1 MGRMSGP
8 RNLFLTCL
16 VSLPLM
22 AADFAPTGTLRAAFL
37 GTNPVQGRVD
47 PQTGAITGPVADLMR
62 ELAGR
67 LGVPYKIFPEPD
79 PRAVIDRL
87 KAHTADIGF
96 LAYEAGRA
104 GEVDFSRSYVLMPS
118 TYIVRADSPIRKASD
133 ADRAG
138 MRVGAV
144 QGLSQE
150 IYLSANLKSAK
161 VKPFSTNPS
170 AEELEKMLMN
180 GELDAFGANRQRM
193 VDAASVSSKLRV
205 LPDNFFVAEQAIVVG
220 KGDPS
225 RLELI
230 NRFLDEMVDSG
241 FVKASLDR
249 AKLAG
254 VEVAPRRTR

>member
-1 MGRMSGP
+1 MGRMPGP
-8 RNLFLTCL
+8 RMLLPCL

-22 AADFAPTGTLRAAFL
+22 AADLASTGTLRAAFL

-47 PQTGAITGPVADLMR
+47 PKTGAISGPVADLMR

-67 LGVPYKIFPEPD
+67 LGVPYKILPEPD
-79 PRAVIDRL
+79 PRGVIDRL

-118 TYIVRADSPIRKASD
+118 TYIVRADSPIRKAAD
-133 ADRAG
+133 VDRAG
-138 MRVGAV
+138 IRVGAV

-150 IYLSANLKSAK
+150 IYLSANLKNAK
-161 VKPFSTNPS
+161 VKAFPTNPS
-170 AEELEKMLMN
+170 AEDLEKILMN

-193 VDAASVSSKLRV
+193 VDAASVSAKLRV
-205 LPDNFFVAEQAIVVG
+205 LPDNFFIAEQAIVVE

-225 RLELI
+225 RLDLI
-230 NRFLDEMVDSG
+230 NRFLDEMVASG

-254 VEVAPRRTR
+254 VEVAAARTR